1 MTADEYLKLAQLAHK
16 QGDQATE
23 LKALRDWKSNGG
35 TARGIGTE
43 LGEGFKRF
51 GEGIAQLAEKT
62 GISGL
67 LGYHGNQISSG
78 IEARRAAVPEPVST
92 AGSIAR
98 GVGEYGPQVAAGLAI
113 PVAGAEGLAAR
124 VGLNALTGGGL
135 SAAAYTPPDQS
146 KTTQALTG
154 AALGGIIPEAG
165 NLISKAAAPL
175 FRAGN
180 PARAERL
187 AAFDQAGAKPTVG
200 QITGNKSIQGVET
213 ALGKTPGSRGY
224 LVKHIEETQKNLND
238 SIEGIANRLSV
249 GRETSPHIAGGE
261 IKTGISQYITKFKN
275 RSTELYGALNQAIPK
290 ETPVPV
296 SKTIN
301 AIDDIMGRSPVSQ
314 SLTPPE
320 VLAQLGRL
328 KENIQSGH
336 LAFGELQAARTKIGS
351 KLNSYD
357 QNPGISKRDAK
368 HLYGAITKDIK
379 DAADS
384 RGAGD
389 LFKQANE
396 YYNTNANLIK
406 QTLNGLNR
414 KAEPEKVYTDL
425 MSGTAFGAQK
435 LNHLKNVLTPS
446 QFNMVAAT
454 QLRKMGSVVKDG
466 VEKFSGGT
474 FLGNWGRL
482 HNDAKQI
489 LYKDPEVRKGIDT
502 LAHAMGTIT
511 EQQSQLANASGT
523 SGQLANILFGGGAVA
538 AIANPS
544 TIPIL
549 VGIMVGSNASARL
562 LTNQKF
568 IKWLAQGPAL
578 RTPSAIRQWI
588 ARGSAI
594 GIPQVLNEQ

>member
-23 LKALRDWKSNGG
+23 LKALKDWESNGG
-35 TARGIGTE
+35 KARGIGTE

-92 AGSIAR
+92 AGTIAR

-180 PARAERL
+180 PARAERF
-187 AAFDQAGAKPTVG
+187 AAFEQAGAKPTVG
-200 QITGNKSIQGVET
+200 QITGGKTVQGIET
-213 ALGKTPGSRGY
+213 VLGKTPGSRGY
-224 LVKHIEETQKNLND
+224 LTRHIEETQKNLND
-238 SIEGIANRLSV
+238 SVEGIASRLSG
-249 GRETSPHIAGGE
+249 GRETSPYVAGGE
-261 IKTGISQYITKFKN
+261 IKTGISDYITKFKK
-275 RSTELYGALNQAIPK
+275 RSTELYSSLNNVIPK

-296 SKTIN
+296 SNTAN
-301 AIDDIMGRSPVSQ
+301 AIDDILGRSPIEQ
-314 SLTPPE
+314 SLTPGP
-320 VLAQLGRL
+320 VKTQLEML
-328 KENIQSGH
+328 KQNIQSGH
-336 LAFGELQAARTKIGS
+336 LSFGDLQAARTKIGQGLHS
-351 KLNSYD
+351 FDL
-357 QNPGISKRDAK
+357 NPGISKADSKR
-368 HLYGAITKDIK
+368 LYGAITSDIK

-384 RGAGD
+384 RGAGE
-389 LFKQANE
+389 LFKQAND
-396 YYNTNANLIK
+396 YYKQNANLISK
-406 QTLNGLNR
+406 TLNGLDR
-414 KAEPEKVYTDL
+414 KAEPEKVYNAL
-425 MSGTAFGAQK
+425 VAGTKDGAQK
-435 LNHLKNVLTPS
+435 LKHLEGVLTPS
-446 QFNMVAAT
+446 QFNLVAAT
-454 QLRKMGSVVKDG
+454 QLRKLGSFVRDG
-466 VEKFSGGT
+466 QEQFSGGT

-502 LAHAMGTIT
+502 LAQAMGTIT
-511 EQQSQLANASGT
+511 EQQRQLANPSGT
-523 SGQLANILFGGGAVA
+523 AGQLGNILFGGGIA
-538 AIANPS
+538 AAAANPALITS
-544 TIPIL
+544 FIGAAL
-549 VGIMVGSNASARL
+549 ASNGAARL